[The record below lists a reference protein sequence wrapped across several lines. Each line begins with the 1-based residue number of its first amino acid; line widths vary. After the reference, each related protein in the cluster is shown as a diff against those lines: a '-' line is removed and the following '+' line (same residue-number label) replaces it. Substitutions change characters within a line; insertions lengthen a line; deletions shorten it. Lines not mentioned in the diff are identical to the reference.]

1 MRSSRL
7 RPITLAWLLA
17 IALAGALRAEA
28 EVPGALQP
36 VPDVPPPLGPVS
48 LSEPEATLEVW
59 NRPIVTLRATFG
71 ARTPERR
78 VELAAERI
86 EDLPYSALTGEITHV
101 PVSVGDV
108 RGEIVTV
115 EGRMII
121 SLAEADIDAEAG
133 EGFQAYVTHAIDNLR
148 DALHARAE
156 QREGQVLLRS
166 LAHALPATL
175 LFLAIVYLLSRTR
188 SWLTR
193 QASAASEE
201 SLRRMSRLGLDVRR
215 QAAVVARVVATGL
228 TWALD
233 AVATYLWLTYVL
245 VQFPYTEPWGHQLGH
260 FLRETIGG
268 LAQGLLYAVPRIVV
282 IALIFLITRG
292 AVAFVNAFFRNIE
305 RGWVRVAG
313 FDAETARATRRL
325 VVVLLWIFA
334 LTAAYPHIPGS
345 HSEAFRGISV
355 FVGLVVSL
363 GSTGLVNQV
372 MSGFVVIY
380 SRAMRTGDWVRV
392 GEVEGRVKEIGVLS
406 TKLSTVRREEVA
418 IPNAVLVGTA
428 TTNYTSLAGAD
439 GPLVTTAVTIGY
451 DAPWRQV
458 HALLELAASRTAG
471 VRKSPE
477 PRVLQRGLSDYYVEY
492 QLLAH
497 LERAEDRF
505 EVLSALHANIQDAF
519 NEAGVQIMSPHYV
532 MQPPE
537 PVIVPKEKWFA
548 RPAPPEPRSR

>member
-1 MRSSRL
+1 MTARRL
-7 RPITLAWLLA
+7 RPIASALLLA
-17 IALAGALRAEA
+17 ALAGGMRAE
-28 EVPGALQP
+28 VGAPVGRPP
-36 VPDVPPPLGPVS
+36 VPDVAPPLGAIS

-59 NRPIVTLRATFG
+59 NRNIVTMRATFG

-86 EDLPYSALTGEITHV
+86 EDLPYSALTGEIAEV
-101 PVSVGDV
+101 PVSVGEV
-108 RGEIVTV
+108 RGAIVTV
-115 EGRMII
+115 DGRMIM
-121 SLAEADIDAEAG
+121 SLAEADVDAESG
-133 EGFQAYVTHAIDNLR
+133 ERFDAYVAHAIDNLR

-156 QREGQVLLRS
+156 QRKSGVILRS

-175 LFLAIVYLLSRTR
+175 LFFAIVFVLSRALG
-188 SWLTR
+188 WLTR

-201 SLRRMSRLGLDVRR
+201 SLRRMSRLGVDVRR
-215 QAAVVARVVATGL
+215 QVGVVLRVLATGL
-228 TWALD
+228 GWLFA

-245 VQFPYTEPWGHQLGH
+245 VQFPYTEPWGYQLGH
-260 FLRETIGG
+260 FLRETISE

-292 AVAFVNAFFRNIE
+292 AVGFVNAFFRNIE

-355 FVGLVVSL
+355 FIGLVVSL

-380 SRAMRTGDWVRV
+380 SRAMRTGDWVRI
-392 GEVEGRVKEIGVLS
+392 GDVEGRVKEIGVLS

-458 HALLELAASRTAG
+458 HALLEQAASRTPG
-471 VRKSPE
+471 VRGSPE
-477 PRVLQRGLSDYYVEY
+477 PRVLQRGLTDYYVEY

-497 LERAEDRF
+497 LERPEDRF

-532 MQPPE
+532 MQPSE

-548 RPAPPEPRSR
+548 RPAQREPRSA